1 MRSSCLCIGLLA
13 ALAACRKPESVCPE
27 PPSAGAGWP
36 CDTHA
41 DCIPLPDPPL
51 GGDWN
56 WQVEENFVG
65 HAVFDP
71 NSGNEILIE
80 RVAYGSNWTNS
91 QLYSYN
97 LSSEVLQLVFQGP
110 LSGSKSSWGTSG
122 WIAFTQASAPN
133 WNIWK
138 VKANGDSLTQLTFN
152 GNSFRPL
159 WSPDGTQIGYET
171 GALGPPQYNMQNI
184 RMTSSGT
191 PIDTLW
197 NTGAFAGQAVW
208 ALPNRTFNVFA
219 WVYSCHW
226 EGNPSTDLIYQ
237 LPDSIMQNGLPKG
250 AAYLPGSHSM
260 IWSHLTGLYRTD
272 LTSGAT
278 ERLLATCNSSYFMDL
293 DYSPHTGKLL
303 AVRRRESTPDGVI
316 LNIEN
321 DVMLMNPD
329 GSCPQV
335 IQIPWPG

>member
-1 MRSSCLCIGLLA
+1 MSKLTFPTLALLT
-13 ALAACRKPESVCPE
+13 LLGCRKSETVSPN
-27 PPSAGAGWP
+27 PPPAGPALP
-36 CDTHA
+36 CGTHA
-41 DCIPLPDPPL
+41 ECIPLPNPPL

-56 WQVEENFVG
+56 WQIEENFVG
-65 HAVFDP
+65 HAVFNP
-71 NSGNEILIE
+71 NSGNEILLQ
-80 RVAYGSNWTNS
+80 RDPFGGGWANS
-91 QLYSYN
+91 ELYRYN
-97 LSSEVLQLVFQGP
+97 MVTGTLELIHEGILTHRP
-110 LSGSKSSWGTSG
+110 RWGTSG

-152 GNSFRPL
+152 GNSFSPL

-171 GALGPPQYNMQNI
+171 GALGPPQYNLQNI
-184 RMTSSGT
+184 RMTSSGA

-226 EGNPSTDLIYQ
+226 EGDPSTDLIYQ

-250 AAYLPGSHSM
+250 AAYLPSSHSM
-260 IWSHLTGLYRTD
+260 IWSHLTGVYRTN
-272 LTSGAT
+272 LTTGAT

-293 DYSPHTGKLL
+293 DYSSHTGKLL

-321 DVMLMNPD
+321 DVMLMDPD

-335 IQIPWPG
+335 IEIPWPQ

>member
-1 MRSSCLCIGLLA
+1 MSKFAFPTLALLT
-13 ALAACRKPESVCPE
+13 LVACRKPESVSPDLPPAGPE
-27 PPSAGAGWP
+27 LP
-36 CDTHA
+36 CGTHA
-41 DCIPLPDPPL
+41 ECIPLPDPPL
-51 GGDWN
+51 GGNWN
-56 WQVEENFVG
+56 WQVEEN
-65 HAVFDP
+65 HAKHAMFNP
-71 NSGNEILIE
+71 NNGQEILLQ
-80 RVAYGSNWTNS
+80 RDPYGGGWANS
-91 QLYSYN
+91 QLYRYN
-97 LSSEVLQLVFQGP
+97 LATGTLELIHEGIFTHRP
-110 LSGSKSSWGTSG
+110 RWGTNG

-152 GNSFRPL
+152 GNSFSPL

-171 GALGPPQYNMQNI
+171 GALGPPQYNLQNI
-184 RMTSSGT
+184 RMTSSGAL
-191 PIDTLW
+191 IDTLW

-226 EGNPSTDLIYQ
+226 EGDPSTDLIYQ

-250 AAYLPGSHSM
+250 AAYLPSSHSM
-260 IWSHLTGLYRTD
+260 IWSHLTGVYRTN
-272 LTSGAT
+272 LTTGAT
-278 ERLLATCNSSYFMDL
+278 ERLVATCNSSYFMDL

-335 IQIPWPG
+335 IEIPWPQ